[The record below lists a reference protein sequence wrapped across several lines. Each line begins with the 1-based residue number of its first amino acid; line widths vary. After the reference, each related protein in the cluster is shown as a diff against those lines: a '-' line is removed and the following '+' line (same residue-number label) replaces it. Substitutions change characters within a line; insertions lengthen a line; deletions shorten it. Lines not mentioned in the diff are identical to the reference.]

1 MLQKKETDFKVPE
14 DRVILSDSEHKN
26 RVSEEV
32 NFIDCY
38 FVLFCLVYS
47 FFFFELELMYNAM

>member
-32 NFIDCY
+32 NFIHCY
-38 FVLFCLVYS
+38 FVLFCLVYGVVLFI
-47 FFFFELELMYNAM
+47 FFFLS